1 VSEASLLERLFPPVD
16 PLGQDGQPKPSR
28 MDRREQL
35 VAIGLGFANIA
46 IAAVMARAIDREQG
60 LALLAGLFASALT
73 LIGGRLGNRLVAMF
87 GLFLSVVTRSS
98 SSTAIFFAFGAPYYG
113 AAFWMFL
120 RYNKLV
126 KAQAVLR
133 RQQRSAKGGA
143 AAPARGRRS
152 DGNGPS
158 ATSAKSAKS
167 RPSASKRYTPPKPVK
182 KRPPPPTKPP
192 RDRSIVD

>member
-1 VSEASLLERLFPPVD
+1 MSGPRLLERLLPPVD
-16 PLGQDGQPKPSR
+16 QLGKDGEPKPSR

-46 IAAVMARAIDREQG
+46 IAAVMASAIDRQQG

-126 KAQAVLR
+126 KAQATLR
-133 RQQRSAKGGA
+133 RQQRSAKGGPP
-143 AAPARGRRS
+143 AAPRGRRR
-152 DGNGPS
+152 DPGDLS
-158 ATSAKSAKS
+158 ARPTS

>member
-1 VSEASLLERLFPPVD
+1 MSGARLIGRLLPPVD
-16 PLGQDGQPKPSR
+16 QLGEDGEPKPSR

-35 VAIGLGFANIA
+35 VAIGLGVANIA
-46 IAAVMARAIDREQG
+46 IAAVMASAIDRQRG
-60 LALLAGLFASALT
+60 LALLAGLLASALT
-73 LIGGRLGNRLVAMF
+73 LVGGRLGNRLVAMF
-87 GLFLSVVTRSS
+87 GLFLSVVTRNAASS
-98 SSTAIFFAFGAPYYG
+98 AAFFAFGAPYYG

-133 RQQRSAKGGA
+133 RQQRSAKGGPPA
-143 AAPARGRRS
+143 ATGGRRRDAS
-152 DGNGPS
+152 GPS
-158 ATSAKSAKS
+158 PKSAAS

-182 KRPPPPTKPP
+182 KRPPPPPKPP